1 MWLSI
6 SFSKG
11 KRRDC
16 EGNLLMVQGVMS
28 MQTSAIDKAVQV
40 VSTLAIENI
49 FLNSE
54 AKKNLIAMVNKE
66 KTPEDVIAELNK
78 KYGR

>member
-1 MWLSI
+1 MI
-6 SFSKG
+6 T
-11 KRRDC
+11 
-16 EGNLLMVQGVMS
+16 GVFD

-49 FLNSE
+49 FLNNE
-54 AKKNLIAMVNKE
+54 AKKNLMAMVNKE
-66 KTPEDVIAELNK
+66 KTPEDVIAELNA